1 MSSARTPSVLRPMP
15 LALAA
20 VAVGSIAAPAVAA
33 DLTVT
38 VDVPT
43 IRTAAY
49 HRPYVAVWIEQPD
62 QTAVRT
68 VALWYEAGATA
79 RGDGD
84 GEQYLKDIRT
94 WWRKIGRTTTL
105 PIAGATGPTRAPGR
119 QTVSVAGARL
129 ASLPAGTYNIVV
141 KAAREQGGR
150 EIVRVPFTWGGAANS
165 ASATGTSELGAVRV
179 AVTR

>member
-1 MSSARTPSVLRPMP
+1 MSSRTLP
-15 LALAA
+15 LILAA
-20 VAVGSIAAPAVAA
+20 GAASIAAPAVAA

-43 IRTAAY
+43 ISTAAY
-49 HRPYVAVWIEQPD
+49 HRPSVAVWIERAAD
-62 QTAVRT
+62 QVPMHTIG
-68 VALWYEAGATA
+68 LWYEAGATA

-94 WWRKIGRTTTL
+94 WWRKGGRAMAL
-105 PIAGATGPTRAPGR
+105 PIDGITGPTRSPGR

-129 ASLPAGTYNIVV
+129 ASLPAGSYNVV
-141 KAAREQGGR
+141 VEAAREQGGR

-165 ASATGTSELGAVRV
+165 ASAAGTSELGAVRV